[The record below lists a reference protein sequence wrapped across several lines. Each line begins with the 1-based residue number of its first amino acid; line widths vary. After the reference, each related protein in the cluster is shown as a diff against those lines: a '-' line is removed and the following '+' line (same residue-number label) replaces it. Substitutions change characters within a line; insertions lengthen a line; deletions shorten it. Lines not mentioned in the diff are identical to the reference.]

1 MIHRDWRSLSA
12 NELERAYDQS
22 LMAPNMAEVLA
33 RCAQHSA
40 SAWQALGAPRRIAYG
55 PKSSQ
60 AMDWFAP
67 PVSTRQSRGAALI
80 FLIHGGAWRSGEAK
94 DYALGATALLA
105 HGSHL
110 VVPDFSSVLAC
121 DGDLGAM
128 LEELKLAFALTQAM
142 ASAMGVD
149 VQNIHVCGHSS
160 GAHLAACLAVATANS
175 DTGARH
181 PMASL
186 LCCSGLYD
194 LEPVRHS
201 ARSAYLTLSD
211 EAVHALSP
219 IRHLKAFTMPVHLM
233 CGTFELPEFMRQSH
247 EFAQSLTLSAAPVRL
262 SWVEGLNHFELLESM
277 AQSTGP
283 VHQAVL
289 EILTNTALFQP

>member
-12 NELERAYDQS
+12 NELEKAYDQS
-22 LMAPNMAEVLA
+22 LKAPNMGEVLA

-60 AMDWFAP
+60 GMDWFAP
-67 PVSTRQSRGAALI
+67 SVPAGQSQGAPLV

-94 DYALGATALLA
+94 DYALGATAGLA
-105 HGSHL
+105 RGAHW

-128 LEELKLAFALTQAM
+128 LEELKLAFALVQAM
-142 ASAMGVD
+142 AQAMGVD
-149 VQNIHVCGHSS
+149 IQNIHVCGHSS
-160 GAHLAACLAVATANS
+160 GAHLAACLAVATANP
-175 DTGARH
+175 DTGGRH
-181 PMASL
+181 PIASL

-201 ARSAYLTLSD
+201 ARSAYLALSD

-219 IRHLKAFTMPVHLM
+219 IRHLQAFSMPVHLM
-233 CGTFELPEFMRQSH
+233 CGTFELPEFMRQTY
-247 EFAQSLTLSAAPVRL
+247 EFAQSLALSAAPVRL
-262 SWVEGLNHFELLESM
+262 SWVEGLNHFEVLESL
-277 AQSTGP
+277 AQPTGP

-289 EILTNTALFQP
+289 KILTNAALSQP